1 MVVGSVPVRLQQWA
15 MRLRHIEVFNAVM
28 LTGSVSAAAR
38 LINVTQ
44 PAVSRTLQHA
54 ELQLGIPLFH
64 RVRNRLV
71 PTPEARALAPHVE
84 RVFADLDAVRRV
96 ATTLKA
102 GAAAGEVRVLSVLT
116 LGHEVLP
123 HALTLFRAKHPGVK
137 VTFQTLH
144 SSEIVAAL
152 ALQEADTGF
161 LFSAAAHPALVH
173 DTLGGAE
180 LACVARRGVLPSR
193 RREGISLHEIAALPM
208 IGLDTRDPLGMTL
221 AQAWSDAGVGQ
232 QSNVSVQTYHTALAL
247 ARHGHG
253 VAIVDAC
260 TALSASTREMDVM
273 PLRPSTRVPL
283 YAVRPAARPAS
294 VATRAF
300 TRAVQQALQELLP
313 AGAWAPAAAPPAAP
327 SRKRA

>member
-1 MVVGSVPVRLQQWA
+1 MVAQWA

-96 ATTLKA
+96 ANTLKS
-102 GAAAGEVRVLSVLT
+102 GAAANEVRVLSVLT

-123 HALTLFRAKHPGVK
+123 HALTLFRAKHPTVK
-137 VTFQTLH
+137 VAFHTSH

-152 ALQEADTGF
+152 ALQEADVGF

-180 LACVARRGVLPSR
+180 LVCVARRGLLPAR
-193 RREGISLHEIAALPM
+193 KREGISLHDIASLPV
-208 IGLDTRDPLGMTL
+208 IGLDTRDPLGMML
-221 AQAWSDAGVGQ
+221 AQAWSDAGLGL
-232 QSNVSVQTYHTALAL
+232 QSAVSVQTYHTALAL

-253 VAIVDAC
+253 IAIVDAC
-260 TALSASTREMDVM
+260 TALSASPREMDVV
-273 PLRPSTRVPL
+273 PLRPAVRVPL
-283 YAVRPAARPAS
+283 YAARPAARPAS
-294 VATRAF
+294 VALRAF

-313 AGAWAPAAAPPAAP
+313 AAAAAAPPAAP